1 MKYWGKTLIEAER
14 RRGLNRLAKIYR
26 FGRFKRGQTN
36 NSWEVLLAEE
46 SEALI
51 KSLEI
56 PYDLEKAK
64 PQAD

>member
-46 SEALI
+46 SEVLL
-51 KSLEI
+51 KSLGI
-56 PYDLEKAK
+56 PNDVENKK
-64 PQAD
+64 PPRD